1 MNAYYILHDYK
12 NIKKSVYQLKKYGLI
27 QILCKRSFDIQ
38 KILLYLISCSDNT
51 LDNTTEPNG
60 TVHGDR
66 CAKITDGR
74 NSITASGRR
83 FVQRRQE
90 SSATWNESRFRIR
103 KGNDVV
109 GKCEKEEGDAN
120 RRCCHTSTER
130 CSSKAQNSSSKC
142 NLRSSGS
149 NVKIDKKL
157 GNVFAPWSRPEPARP
172 GCTSYSE
179 LYRRRFGQSLIR

>member
-1 MNAYYILHDYK
+1 MQLWHIENIIIYIYIH
-12 NIKKSVYQLKKYGLI
+12 
-27 QILCKRSFDIQ
+27 
-38 KILLYLISCSDNT
+38 LISCSDNT

-60 TVHGDR
+60 TVRGDR
-66 CAKITDGR
+66 CAKINGGR

-90 SSATWNESRFRIR
+90 SSSTWNESRLRIR
-103 KGNDVV
+103 KGNDIV

-130 CSSKAQNSSSKC
+130 CSPEVQNSSSKC

-149 NVKIDKKL
+149 NAKIDKKL
-157 GNVFAPWSRPEPARP
+157 GNVFAPWSRPEPARS
-172 GCTSYSE
+172 GWTSYSE
-179 LYRRRFGQSLIR
+179 LYRRRFG